1 MFVPVSRAI
10 IKDEQAYVW
19 EHDRRFTG
27 PFLVSFSTNHVEISL
42 FKSQLASLKK
52 QCTL

>member
-27 PFLVSFSTNHVEISL
+27 PFLVSFSTNHVETMHAIVNNSV
-42 FKSQLASLKK
+42 
-52 QCTL
+52 